1 MCMSRLWYILIA
13 LGLVIPAFAY
23 AAPVNRSLEVSGWIP
38 YWRAQTGTEDT
49 LPHLEYVTTVHPFS
63 FNVSGEGEIEDT
75 LNIES
80 STWGAFIDE
89 ARQRD
94 VRVIP
99 TIMWNDGA
107 AMHKVFSDRER
118 REAFVADI
126 VQLVEDNGFDGIDI
140 DFESKLA
147 ETKDH
152 YSAFLRELYRA
163 MGNKWVYCTIESRTP
178 LTSRYDTIPANIEY
192 ANDYK
197 EINKYC
203 DRVQIMAYDQGTI
216 DLKLSRAAAGPY
228 APVADSRWAEKVIRD
243 AAKTISKKK
252 IVLGIPTYGYEWQ
265 IEPLSASTFSYKK
278 LWAFNPGYAL
288 EVAGKL
294 GLAPKRNTAGEMQ
307 LLYLPQMLTDVE
319 PANDASAAKLGV
331 PATPLSNVATAP
343 TLRPS
348 FNLITWGD
356 AESVKQKIALA
367 KKLGIRGVAIFKF
380 DGGQDQKIWDV
391 LAGR

>member
-23 AAPVNRSLEVSGWIP
+23 AAPVNRSLEVCGWIP
-38 YWRAQTGTEDT
+38 YGRAQTGTEDT

-228 APVADSRWAEKVIRD
+228 SPVADSRWAEKVIRD

-252 IVLGIPTYGYEWQ
+252 LVLGIPTYGYEWQ
-265 IEPLSASTFSYKK
+265 IEPLSASTFAYRKM
-278 LWAFNPGYAL
+278 WAFNPRYAL
-288 EVAGKL
+288 DTASKL
-294 GLAPKRNTAGEMQ
+294 
-307 LLYLPQMLTDVE
+307 
-319 PANDASAAKLGV
+319 
-331 PATPLSNVATAP
+331 
-343 TLRPS
+343 
-348 FNLITWGD
+348 
-356 AESVKQKIALA
+356 
-367 KKLGIRGVAIFKF
+367 
-380 DGGQDQKIWDV
+380 
-391 LAGR
+391 